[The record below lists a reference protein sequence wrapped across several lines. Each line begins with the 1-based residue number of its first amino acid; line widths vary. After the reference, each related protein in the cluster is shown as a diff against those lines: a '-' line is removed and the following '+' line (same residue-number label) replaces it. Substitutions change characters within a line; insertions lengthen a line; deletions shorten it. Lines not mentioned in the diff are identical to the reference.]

1 MFNISKAFLDGSFDA
16 ENFRY
21 CFDRGD
27 SKATSAQ
34 GRLQSAEDQA
44 NARAALAKT
53 NSALSDYDSNLKN
66 FMKFGRQT
74 YGENGDYMRDQNT
87 LANTTAAAGTTSLKG
102 NLALNAM
109 RTGENTSGYADTAA
123 ESQRSS
129 SRDLTTQL
137 AGADSDRLSKLTA
150 IEAEGL
156 DESKFPATVQAGLYG
171 SALGGTTGNLSASA
185 SAAQTPGFWDV
196 FAPALASG
204 AGAAAAGI
212 CPCEG
217 SMIRMSDGTEK
228 PVEQLRAGD
237 YVWTGM
243 MSPPNQILTTPTPIQ
258 AESWVIETEAGR
270 KHKGSTTHTL
280 GLATG
285 GYGYMPE
292 LRGKVVIGDLGS
304 DMVKEALPI
313 GKATVYPL
321 QVGGCHSYFADGLYC
336 LA

>member
-16 ENFRY
+16 ENLRY

-27 SKATSAQ
+27 AKQTGDQARSQSAQ
-34 GRLQSAEDQA
+34 DQA
-44 NARAALAKT
+44 DARAAVAKT
-53 NSALSDYDSNLKN
+53 NSALGDYDSNLKN
-66 FMKFGRQT
+66 FMKFGRST
-74 YGENGDYMRDQNT
+74 YGANGEYMRDQNT
-87 LANTTAAAGTTSLKG
+87 LANTTAAAGTTALKG
-102 NLALNAM
+102 NLAVNAM

-123 ESQRSS
+123 ESQRQS
-129 SRDLTTQL
+129 SRDLTAEL

-150 IEAEGL
+150 VEGIGL
-156 DESKFPATVQAGLYG
+156 DASKFPAQVQSDIYG
-171 SALGGTTGNLSASA
+171 KAIGGTGSQISAAASA
-185 SAAQTPGFWDV
+185 SQTPGFWDV
-196 FAPALASG
+196 FAPALAG
-204 AGAAAAGI
+204 AAGTAAAGF

-228 PVEQLRAGD
+228 PVEQLKAGD

-243 MSPPNQILTTPTPIQ
+243 LSPPNQILTTPTPIQ